1 MEWISMIEE
10 LNEDNINSLY
20 AGYLVLNYLKGKEGS
35 FEKALI
41 KYKGSIKNMKPVN
54 RTLEIRDTILN
65 NYVLDITTINK
76 DKK

>member
-20 AGYLVLNYLKGKEGS
+20 AGYLVLNYLKVKEGS

-41 KYKGSIKNMKPVN
+41 KYKGSIKNMKPVK
-54 RTLEIRDTILN
+54 RTLEIRDKVKL
-65 NYVLDITTINK
+65 
-76 DKK
+76 